1 MDLNPNWFFDISKT
15 TTSFA
20 HSGLPHF
27 LMVRN
32 SYDQGKQGSKFWR
45 EEKCQWT
52 QDQWIADFLWREQ
65 QSPNNNHRT
74 RKLAPSFLFRF
85 INFFC
90 KNLTNR
96 PGKKSKILKDIRA
109 LALRPFCIRI
119 ALLNHQFFLLI
130 LTSFQNLGGQKLGS
144 WSWREGH
151 AYIFPHS
158 SLSDEGKY
166 RSFIIQNL
174 MVNLGD
180 FAWSNL
186 FWPSDYL

>member
-1 MDLNPNWFFDISKT
+1 MIKGSRVVSFGERKNANEHKISE
-15 TTSFA
+15 S
-20 HSGLPHF
+20 
-27 LMVRN
+27 R
-32 SYDQGKQGSKFWR
+32 
-45 EEKCQWT
+45 
-52 QDQWIADFLWREQ
+52 DFLWREQ

-109 LALRPFCIRI
+109 FTLRPFCIGI
-119 ALLNHQFFLLI
+119 ALLNHQFFLLIVI

-144 WSWREGH
+144 QSQCWREGH
-151 AYIFPHS
+151 AYIFPRS
-158 SLSDEGKY
+158 LLSDEGKY

-180 FAWSNL
+180 FA
-186 FWPSDYL
+186 